1 MTKYFPAL
9 VLKASSILLNK
20 LNTKILGFIFIFASA
35 QMALTDFMLNLDII
49 KGYQYQIF
57 LFWIIFMTLSELSS
71 GKENYLDTYLLH

>member
-20 LNTKILGFIFIFASA
+20 LKTKILGFIFIFASA

-49 KGYQYQIF
+49 KGYQY
-57 LFWIIFMTLSELSS
+57 
-71 GKENYLDTYLLH
+71 